1 MNYEF
6 GQGSHE
12 SGDQQDTIPD
22 RFDEL
27 TMNPTEEPRVLSAEE
42 IAERNREEYER
53 PSLKNDTGREGTT
66 LLGNDGSDATRIQ
79 EKLKNNELLTC
90 EDIIALSPG
99 DINFEGVQDVF
110 NALGFDKGTDFDIK
124 TKGLIYD
131 EGGNGSETDYKVSFR
146 NPDGTYTRMSFTRVE
161 NPNDKNKMDVQLIA
175 IRGAE
180 SDCNVGYRN
189 RIGDA
194 NAGPHRNTSKIG
206 EAFFDSTKREITNI
220 NIHNY

>member
-12 SGDQQDTIPD
+12 SGDQQNTTP
-22 RFDEL
+22 FDEL
-27 TMNPTEEPRVLSAEE
+27 TMNPTKERRVLSAEE
-42 IAERNREEYER
+42 IAARNREEYER
-53 PSLKNDTGREGTT
+53 PSLKNDTDREGIT
-66 LLGNDGSDATRIQ
+66 LLGNDAVRIR
-79 EKLKNNELLTC
+79 EKLKNNEPLTC
-90 EDIIALSPG
+90 KDIIALSPG
-99 DINFEGVQDVF
+99 DINYEGVQDVF

-124 TKGLIYD
+124 TQGLTYD
-131 EGGNGSETDYKVSFR
+131 EGGNGSETNFMVSFR
-146 NPDGTYTRMSFTRVE
+146 NPDGTYTRMSFTRAE

-194 NAGPHRNTSKIG
+194 NVGPHRDISKIG
-206 EAFFDSTKREITNI
+206 EAFFNSTKREITNI